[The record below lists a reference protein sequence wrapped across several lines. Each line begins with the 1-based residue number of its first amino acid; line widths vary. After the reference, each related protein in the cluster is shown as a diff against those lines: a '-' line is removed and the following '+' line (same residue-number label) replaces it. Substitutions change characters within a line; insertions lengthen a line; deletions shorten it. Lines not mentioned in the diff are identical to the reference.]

1 MQSLH
6 SPLIETQF
14 QNNNIQIQTREIDL
28 PLSEIL
34 PYLDPKEFNSYC
46 QTGCNNYSQKWTCP
60 PHCPSFLDYAADYSH
75 IRLVLYHTVCEQ
87 FAFIQAEDRALTA
100 YNFSK
105 DELQRSLRDRET
117 EEDKFIGPNS
127 CEMCT
132 VCKAASAD
140 ACHLPHLIR
149 YNLVAFGFNV
159 TKIMEEIFEHKLQW
173 AKAGEVP
180 EHVSSIG
187 ALLIKK

>member
-1 MQSLH
+1 
-6 SPLIETQF
+6 
-14 QNNNIQIQTREIDL
+14 
-28 PLSEIL
+28 
-34 PYLDPKEFNSYC
+34 
-46 QTGCNNYSQKWTCP
+46 
-60 PHCPSFLDYAADYSH
+60 
-75 IRLVLYHTVCEQ
+75 LVLYNTLCEQ
-87 FAFIQAEDRALTA
+87 FAFIEAEDRALTA

-140 ACHLPHLIR
+140 ACHLRHLIR

-159 TKIMEEIFEHKLQW
+159 SKIMEEIFEHKLQW

-180 EHVSSIG
+180 EHVSSVG